1 VFSVFS
7 FHFVFCF
14 IRFVLAFGLRIDVF
28 LLTFGLRRVFFFIF
42 IFIFFIMN
50 KKAGIGNQ
58 CNFSP

>member
-28 LLTFGLRRVFFFIF
+28 LLTFGLRRVFFF
-42 IFIFFIMN
+42 FFMN